1 VVLCSMPTAAGHI
14 GWRTLKKYPPTTPG
28 QPLDDM
34 QMKRLVRLMESD
46 RTADLKR
53 DTMCFLIDK
62 MMNDADCEALG
73 VALKQLGPT
82 QTEYIMFPTGHAEDG
97 VGDLSAASVGDAI
110 EAGALPKLQVIIM
123 NEAQLTDKGLA
134 AMVKHLKKC
143 PNFRDL
149 VLTKSLIGDEGFSA
163 LTDVFLDG
171 GFQIVNKLDLSGD
184 QFLKHQITDA
194 SFVRWAKAIAEGEI
208 KLLDLKE
215 LNLQDTMVGDEGVSW
230 LGVALGRGNL
240 PNLVSLYLM
249 GCPHVSD
256 KSASA
261 IADGVRAR
269 KKMPML
275 NDIRMGYTQVTNEG
289 KELIKQAA
297 RDKGK
302 KISVILQ
309 LLNGEEPDKD

>member
-1 VVLCSMPTAAGHI
+1 
-14 GWRTLKKYPPTTPG
+14 
-28 QPLDDM
+28 
-34 QMKRLVRLMESD
+34 MESD